1 MFKHLYEYG
10 LIIFLMIAMSVL
22 AYQKEAN
29 EVVPNQTVVIFA
41 VTTSGYLPIIVA
53 KGLLNKSNEGK
64 KWITLEEYKNK
75 LSRRKSRI
83 DNKHTFEV
91 HK

>member
-10 LIIFLMIAMSVL
+10 LIIFLMIAISIL

-41 VTTSGYLPIIVA
+41 ITNSGYLPIVVA
-53 KGLLNKSNEGK
+53 KGLLNKDNEGK
-64 KWITLEEYKNK
+64 KWITLEKYKNDIIK
-75 LSRRKSRI
+75 HKSRI

-91 HK
+91 RK